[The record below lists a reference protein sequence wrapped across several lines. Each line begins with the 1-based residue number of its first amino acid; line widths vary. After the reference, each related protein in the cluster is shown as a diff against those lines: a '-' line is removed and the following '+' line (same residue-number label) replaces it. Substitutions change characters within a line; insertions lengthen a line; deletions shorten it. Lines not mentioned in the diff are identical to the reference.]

1 MVQKAVLSMS
11 ETEYV
16 LLLASAVGTV
26 IPSCESVRLLSGM
39 LMLH

>member
-1 MVQKAVLSMS
+1 MDVSMS

-16 LLLASAVGTV
+16 FVVGGTV